1 MSATRL
7 LILANGSWPL
17 LSPERTATSMRE
29 ANCASEDECCFRAR
43 SLTTRTA
50 SKFARSVRERIWE
63 RLSCKSEAWLK
74 PYVALSAAPVA
85 SMMTCFALVSA
96 SSSSPRLFVA
106 ASKSCA
112 LVMQSCFKSAKV
124 VSSASRSFVVAAKS
138 PSAVAFVSPAA
149 DLFFFASS
157 MSFLAN
163 FISSSNDCF
172 SISKLWRAVFSTLR
186 TSSSVVCALSF
197 MLLSVLMMSPL
208 WPWYAAAAG
217 APAAASSSS
226 TFDDWLA
233 CTNADSFSPSVAR
246 RADACTK
253 AFRACKMLP
262 EFFNCSIDA
271 PPVFAIS
278 LSRTATARSIMSMTS
293 TNSFSSLT

>member
-1 MSATRL
+1 MSAMRL
-7 LILANGSWPL
+7 LIFANGSCL
-17 LSPERTATSMRE
+17 LLVPARAVTSMRA
-29 ANCASEDECCFRAR
+29 ANWASEDECCFRAR
-43 SLTTRTA
+43 SRMTRIA
-50 SKFARSVRERIWE
+50 SKFVRSSPDWILERRIC
-63 RLSCKSEAWLK
+63 SKDAWLK
-74 PYVALSAAPVA
+74 SYAAFSAPPVV
-85 SMMTCFALVSA
+85 SIIIFFAFVRA
-96 SSSSPRLFVA
+96 SSSSPRLFAVD
-106 ASKSCA
+106 SKSCA